1 MMVGLRAKIS
11 RSCYLSFTAAL
22 FLCGLATARMSAEQ
36 LDESAVIR
44 QIDASVRSRLD
55 VVMGYSV
62 TESYAVFRGGDEVHP
77 VAEMSVKTDYRKEAG
92 KTYTILSESG
102 SALVRKAV
110 LGTILDHEKTINK
123 PGIREGS
130 WITSANYEMKLKSG
144 TTQSVDGRDCII
156 LSITPKRKT
165 PYLING
171 TLWVDVKD
179 YSIVQLHGVSSKSPS
194 IFTGPTDMMRQYARV
209 NGFAMATH
217 ARAVSNSFLLGKTVV
232 TIDYRGYQMQ
242 LRGSR

>member
-11 RSCYLSFTAAL
+11 RSCYFPFTAAL
-22 FLCGLATARMSAEQ
+22 FVLGFTTARMPAQQ

-44 QIDASVRSRLD
+44 QIDASVQSRLD
-55 VVMGYSV
+55 AVMGYSV

-110 LGTILDHEKTINK
+110 LGTILDNEKTINK
-123 PGIREGS
+123 PGVREGS

-144 TTQSVDGRDCII
+144 TTQSLDGRDCII

-179 YSIVQLHGVSSKSPS
+179 YSIVQIHGISSKSPS
-194 IFTGPTDMMRQYARV
+194 IFTGPTDMMRQYASV

-242 LRGSR
+242 LSGSR

>member
-1 MMVGLRAKIS
+1 MMPGLGTQICRV
-11 RSCYLSFTAAL
+11 CFLPLTPAL
-22 FLCGLATARMSAEQ
+22 LLASLTTVLLPAQQ

-44 QIDASVRSRLD
+44 QIDASVQSRLD
-55 VVMGYSV
+55 AVMSYSV
-62 TESYAVFRGGDEVHP
+62 TESYAVFRGSDEVHP
-77 VAEMSVKTDYRKEAG
+77 VAEMSVKTDYRKETG

-102 SALVRKAV
+102 SALIRKAV
-110 LGTILDHEKTINK
+110 LGTILDNEKTINK

-144 TTQSVDGRDCII
+144 ATQSVDGRDCLV

-179 YSIVQLHGVSSKSPS
+179 YSIVQLHGISSKSPS
-194 IFTGPTDMMRQYARV
+194 IFTGPTDMMRQYASV

-217 ARAVSNSFLLGKTVV
+217 ARAVSNSLVLGKTVV